1 MLALIK
7 KTDSFG
13 CVSYFTIVGMSE
25 SDCFDQLVELNSHAY
40 YCETGNEFR
49 LVGYKTDN
57 KWATIDGKPMDNY
70 VVNELLRI

>member
-1 MLALIK
+1 MLALIE

-40 YCETGNEFR
+40 YCETGNNFKIM
-49 LVGYKTDN
+49 GYRVDN
-57 KWATIDGKPMDNY
+57 GWITVDGKPLNK
-70 VVNELLRI
+70 NFIKTLK